1 MAMGPDRE
9 YLGRVSTTAQEA
21 ADIDVGLRQ
30 YMLGVY
36 NYMMIAL
43 AITGLI
49 AYAVASNAA
58 LTELVV
64 MSPLHWVAMLGSL
77 GIAFFFGFRIQKMS
91 AGTAQT
97 LFWVYS
103 VLNGLWLAAIFLVY
117 TDASIART
125 FFVTAGTFA
134 GMSIYGYTT
143 KRDLSS
149 MGSFLVMGLIG
160 LILAMVVNI
169 FLASTALDFAIS
181 VIGVLIFTGL
191 TAYDTQ
197 KIKSWYAESDG
208 GDTMVKK
215 TIYGALTLYLDFI
228 NLFLFLLRFLG
239 NRN

>member
-9 YLGRVSTTAQEA
+9 YLTSVSTTAREA
-21 ADIDVGLRQ
+21 ADIDAGLRQ

-43 AITGLI
+43 AITGLV
-49 AYAVASNAA
+49 AYAVASSTA

-64 MSPLHWVAMLGSL
+64 LSPLRWVAMFGAL
-77 GIAFFFGFRIQKMS
+77 GIAFFFGVRIHKMS
-91 AGTAQT
+91 VGTAQT

-117 TDASIART
+117 TDASVART

-143 KRDLSS
+143 KRDLSAI
-149 MGSFLVMGLIG
+149 GSFVVMGLIG
-160 LILAMVVNI
+160 LILAIVVNI
-169 FLASTALDFAIS
+169 FLASSALDFAIS

-208 GDTMVKK
+208 TDAMAKK
-215 TIYGALTLYLDFI
+215 TIYGALELYLDFI
-228 NLFLFLLRFLG
+228 NLFLFMLRFLG
-239 NRN
+239 NRE

>member
-1 MAMGPDRE
+1 MAIGPDRE
-9 YLGRVSTTAQEA
+9 YLSRVATTAQEA
-21 ADIDVGLRQ
+21 ADIDVGLRK

-43 AITGLI
+43 AITGLV
-49 AYAVASNAA
+49 AYAVASSDA
-58 LTELVV
+58 LIEMLVL
-64 MSPLHWVAMLGSL
+64 SPFRWVPLLGSL
-77 GIAFFFGFRIQKMS
+77 GIAFFFGFRIQSMS

-103 VLNGLWLAAIFLVY
+103 VLNGLWLAAIFLAY

-149 MGSFLVMGLIG
+149 LGSFLVMGLIG
-160 LILAMVVNI
+160 LILAMVVNM
-169 FLASTALDFAIS
+169 FLVSSALDFAIS

-191 TAYDTQ
+191 TAFDTQ

-208 GDTMVKK
+208 TAVAVKK
-215 TIYGALTLYLDFI
+215 TVYGALQLYLDFI
-228 NLFLFLLRFLG
+228 NLFLFMLRFLG
-239 NRN
+239 NRE